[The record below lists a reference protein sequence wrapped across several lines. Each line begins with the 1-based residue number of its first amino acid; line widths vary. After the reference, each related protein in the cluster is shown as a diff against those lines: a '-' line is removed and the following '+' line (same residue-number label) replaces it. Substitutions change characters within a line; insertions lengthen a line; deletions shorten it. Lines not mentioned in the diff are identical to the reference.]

1 VADHRLGRP
10 GLTSRSSAARLAWSV
25 AAGIGAA
32 AASTLCTAGATA
44 AAGRQADLALQP
56 IELALRVGLLLVAP
70 CAGALLAAI
79 AIPRGGGRSTLAAI
93 GIGVPI
99 GPLLVL
105 RLDRMS
111 QFGAIPALLTVAV
124 LVLWGIAGALLASS
138 WWRRPSRAVETSAL
152 PGAGLDPPGPGPERS
167 PRPGPPAELSRPP
180 QPPEEPGPPE
190 PPGGAAA

>member
-1 VADHRLGRP
+1 MADHWLTRP
-10 GLTSRSSAARLAWSV
+10 GLTNQSRSARLAWSI

-32 AASTLCTAGATA
+32 AASTLCTVGAAA

-56 IELALRVGLLLVAP
+56 VELALRVGLLLVAP

-79 AIPRGGGRSTLAAI
+79 AIPRGGGRPTLAAI

-105 RLDRMS
+105 RLDHMS

-138 WWRRPSRAVETSAL
+138 WWGRPSRAVDTSAL
-152 PGAGLDPPGPGPERS
+152 PGPLPGDGPGQPSSSRSDPEPQGAPPS
-167 PRPGPPAELSRPP
+167 IGSGPAD
-180 QPPEEPGPPE
+180 PPE